1 MTTIKQ
7 PSESGFLEDSDD
19 FEPLTREQAQA
30 FREKH
35 PSVSPWVV
43 VLVQACVG
51 LLLALLGGW
60 WGGSHVAWSVAYG
73 AMTVVFPAMLFARGV
88 RGRFASLN
96 PGSAMIGFFLWE
108 LVKLIVTFVMLALA
122 PKFVVALSWPAMLV
136 GLVLTM
142 KVYWVALVLPPKM
155 LKHKDR

>member
-1 MTTIKQ
+1 MATIKQ
-7 PSESGFLEDSDD
+7 PYEDSLEDADD
-19 FEPLTREQAQA
+19 FEPLTAEQAQA
-30 FREKH
+30 LRAQY
-35 PSVSPWVV
+35 PVLSPWWII
-43 VLVQACVG
+43 LGQALIG
-51 LLLALLGGW
+51 LCLALVAGL
-60 WGGSHVAWSVAYG
+60 WGGAQIALSVGYG
-73 AMTVVFPAMLFARGV
+73 VLTVVMPAMLFARGV

-108 LVKLIVTFVMLALA
+108 LMKLIVTIVMLVLA

-142 KVYWVALVLPPKM
+142 KVYWVALVFSPKT

>member
-1 MTTIKQ
+1 MATIKQ
-7 PSESGFLEDSDD
+7 PYEGSLESADN
-19 FEPLTREQAQA
+19 FEPLTAAQA
-30 FREKH
+30 RALREKH
-35 PSVSPWVV
+35 PAVSPWWII
-43 VLVQACVG
+43 LGQALIG
-51 LLLALLGGW
+51 LCLALVAGL
-60 WGGSHVAWSVAYG
+60 WGGAQIALSVGYG
-73 AMTVVFPAMLFARGV
+73 VLTVVMPAMLFARGV

-108 LVKLIVTFVMLALA
+108 LMKLVVTVVMLVLA

-142 KVYWVALVLPPKM
+142 KVYWVALVFSPKT

>member
-7 PSESGFLEDSDD
+7 PYESGLEEADD
-19 FEPLTREQAQA
+19 FEPLTAEQAQA
-30 FREKH
+30 LRERH
-35 PSVSPWVV
+35 PALSPWWVI
-43 VLVQACVG
+43 LGQASVG
-51 LLLALLGGW
+51 LLFALIAGW
-60 WGGSHVAWSVAYG
+60 WGGIHVALSVGYG
-73 AMTVVFPAMLFARGV
+73 VLTVVLPAMLFARGL

-108 LVKLIVTFVMLALA
+108 LMKLIVTIVMLALA
-122 PKFVVALSWPAMLV
+122 PGFVVALSWPAMLV

-142 KVYWVALVLPPKM
+142 KVYWVALAFSPKT

>member
-1 MTTIKQ
+1 MATIKQ
-7 PSESGFLEDSDD
+7 PYKDSLEDVGD
-19 FEPLTREQAQA
+19 FEPLTAEQAQA
-30 FREKH
+30 LRAQY
-35 PSVSPWVV
+35 PVLSPWWII
-43 VLVQACVG
+43 LGQALIG
-51 LLLALLGGW
+51 LCLALVAGL
-60 WGGSHVAWSVAYG
+60 WGGAQIALSVGYG
-73 AMTVVFPAMLFARGV
+73 VLTVVMPAMLFARGV

-108 LVKLIVTFVMLALA
+108 LMKLIVTIVMLVLA

-142 KVYWVALVLPPKM
+142 KVYWVALVFSPKT

>member
-1 MTTIKQ
+1 MATIKQ
-7 PSESGFLEDSDD
+7 PYEDSLEDADD
-19 FEPLTREQAQA
+19 FEPLTAEQAQA
-30 FREKH
+30 LRVQH
-35 PSVSPWVV
+35 PVLSPWWII
-43 VLVQACVG
+43 LGQALIG
-51 LLLALLGGW
+51 LCLALVAGL
-60 WGGSHVAWSVAYG
+60 WGGAQIALSVGYG
-73 AMTVVFPAMLFARGV
+73 VLTVVMPAMLFARGV

-108 LVKLIVTFVMLALA
+108 LMKLIVTIVMLVLA

-142 KVYWVALVLPPKM
+142 KVYWVALVFSPKT

>member
-1 MTTIKQ
+1 MATIKQ
-7 PSESGFLEDSDD
+7 PYEDSLEDADD
-19 FEPLTREQAQA
+19 FEPLTAEQAQA
-30 FREKH
+30 LRVQH
-35 PSVSPWVV
+35 PVLSPWWII
-43 VLVQACVG
+43 LGQALIG
-51 LLLALLGGW
+51 LCLALVAGL
-60 WGGSHVAWSVAYG
+60 WGGAQIALSVGYG
-73 AMTVVFPAMLFARGV
+73 VLTVVMPAMLFARGV

-108 LVKLIVTFVMLALA
+108 LLKLIVTIVMLVLA

-142 KVYWVALVLPPKM
+142 KVYWVALVFSPKT

>member
-1 MTTIKQ
+1 MATIKQ
-7 PSESGFLEDSDD
+7 PYEDSLEDADD
-19 FEPLTREQAQA
+19 FEPLTAEQAQA
-30 FREKH
+30 LRVQH
-35 PSVSPWVV
+35 PVLSPWWIILGQALIGLCL
-43 VLVQACVG
+43 VLVAG
-51 LLLALLGGW
+51 L
-60 WGGSHVAWSVAYG
+60 WGGAQMALSVGYG
-73 AMTVVFPAMLFARGV
+73 VLTVVMPAMLFARGV

-108 LVKLIVTFVMLALA
+108 LMKLIVTIVMLVLA

-142 KVYWVALVLPPKM
+142 KVYWVALVFSPKT

>member
-7 PSESGFLEDSDD
+7 PSESGLLEDSDD

-51 LLLALLGGW
+51 LVLAVLGGW

-73 AMTVVFPAMLFARGV
+73 AMTVVFRGTELAGNAGRACAGNEGVLGRHVGGAPA
-88 RGRFASLN
+88 S
-96 PGSAMIGFFLWE
+96 E
-108 LVKLIVTFVMLALA
+108 T
-122 PKFVVALSWPAMLV
+122 
-136 GLVLTM
+136 
-142 KVYWVALVLPPKM
+142 
-155 LKHKDR
+155 

>member
-1 MTTIKQ
+1 MATIKQ
-7 PSESGFLEDSDD
+7 PYKDSLEDVGD
-19 FEPLTREQAQA
+19 FEQLTAEQAQA
-30 FREKH
+30 LRAQY
-35 PSVSPWVV
+35 PVLSPWWII
-43 VLVQACVG
+43 LGQALIG
-51 LLLALLGGW
+51 LCLALVAGL
-60 WGGSHVAWSVAYG
+60 WGGAQIALSVGYG
-73 AMTVVFPAMLFARGV
+73 VLTVVMPAMLFARGV

-108 LVKLIVTFVMLALA
+108 LMKLIVTIVMLVLA

-142 KVYWVALVLPPKM
+142 KVYWVALVFSPKT

>member
-1 MTTIKQ
+1 MATIKQ
-7 PSESGFLEDSDD
+7 PYEDSLEDVGD
-19 FEPLTREQAQA
+19 FEPLTAEQAQA
-30 FREKH
+30 LRAQY
-35 PSVSPWVV
+35 PVLSPWWII
-43 VLVQACVG
+43 LGQALIG
-51 LLLALLGGW
+51 LCLALVAGL
-60 WGGSHVAWSVAYG
+60 WGGVQIALSVGYG
-73 AMTVVFPAMLFARGV
+73 VLTVVMPAMLFARGV

-108 LVKLIVTFVMLALA
+108 LMKLIVTIVMLVLA

-142 KVYWVALVLPPKM
+142 KVYWVALVFSPKT

>member
-1 MTTIKQ
+1 MATIKQ
-7 PSESGFLEDSDD
+7 PYEDSLEDVGD
-19 FEPLTREQAQA
+19 FEPLTAEQAQA
-30 FREKH
+30 LRAQY
-35 PSVSPWVV
+35 PVLSPWWII
-43 VLVQACVG
+43 LGQALIG
-51 LLLALLGGW
+51 LLLAMIAGL
-60 WGGSHVAWSVAYG
+60 WGGAQIALSVGYG
-73 AMTVVFPAMLFARGV
+73 VLTVVMPAMLFARGV

-108 LVKLIVTFVMLALA
+108 LMKLVVTVVMLVLA

-142 KVYWVALVLPPKM
+142 KVYWVALLFSPKT

>member
-1 MTTIKQ
+1 MATIKQ
-7 PSESGFLEDSDD
+7 PYEDSLEGAAD
-19 FEPLTREQAQA
+19 FEPLTAEQVQA
-30 FREKH
+30 LRVQH
-35 PSVSPWVV
+35 PVLSPWWII
-43 VLVQACVG
+43 LGQALIG
-51 LLLALLGGW
+51 LCLALVAGL
-60 WGGSHVAWSVAYG
+60 WGGAQIALSVGYG
-73 AMTVVFPAMLFARGV
+73 VLTVVMPAMLFARGV

-108 LVKLIVTFVMLALA
+108 LMKLIVTIVMLVLA

-142 KVYWVALVLPPKM
+142 KVYWVALVFSPKT

>member
-1 MTTIKQ
+1 MATIKQ
-7 PSESGFLEDSDD
+7 PYEDSLESADN
-19 FEPLTREQAQA
+19 FEPLTAAQA
-30 FREKH
+30 RVLREKH
-35 PSVSPWVV
+35 PVVSPWWII
-43 VLVQACVG
+43 LGQALIG
-51 LLLALLGGW
+51 LLLALVAGL
-60 WGGSHVAWSVAYG
+60 WGGAQIALSVGYG
-73 AMTVVFPAMLFARGV
+73 VLTVVMPAMLFARGV

-108 LVKLIVTFVMLALA
+108 LMKLVVTVVMLVLA

-142 KVYWVALVLPPKM
+142 KVYWVALVFSPKT

>member
-1 MTTIKQ
+1 MATIKQ
-7 PSESGFLEDSDD
+7 PYEDSLESADN
-19 FEPLTREQAQA
+19 FEPLTAAQA
-30 FREKH
+30 RALREKH
-35 PSVSPWVV
+35 PVVSPWWII
-43 VLVQACVG
+43 LGQASIG
-51 LLLALLGGW
+51 LSLALVAGL
-60 WGGSHVAWSVAYG
+60 WGGAQIALSVGYG
-73 AMTVVFPAMLFARGV
+73 VLTVVMPAMLFARGV

-108 LVKLIVTFVMLALA
+108 LMKLVVTVVMLVLA

-142 KVYWVALVLPPKM
+142 KVYWVALVFSPKT

>member
-1 MTTIKQ
+1 MTTIKKS
-7 PSESGFLEDSDD
+7 SESGLEDADE

-30 FREKH
+30 LREKH
-35 PSVSPWVV
+35 PSISPWAVV
-43 VLVQACVG
+43 WCQAGFGLV
-51 LLLALLGGW
+51 LALVGGV

-73 AMTVVFPAMLFARGV
+73 ALAVVVPATLFARGV

-96 PGSAMIGFFLWE
+96 PGSAMMAFFLWE

-142 KVYWVALVLPPKM
+142 KVYWVALVVPPKM

>member
-1 MTTIKQ
+1 MATIKQ
-7 PSESGFLEDSDD
+7 PYEDSLEDVGD
-19 FEPLTREQAQA
+19 FEPLTAEQAQA
-30 FREKH
+30 LRTLH
-35 PSVSPWVV
+35 PVLSPWWII
-43 VLVQACVG
+43 LGQALIG
-51 LLLALLGGW
+51 LFLAMIAGV
-60 WGGSHVAWSVAYG
+60 WGGAQIALSVGYG
-73 AMTVVFPAMLFARGV
+73 VLTVVMPAMLFARGV

-108 LVKLIVTFVMLALA
+108 LMKLIVTIVMLVLA

-142 KVYWVALVLPPKM
+142 KVYWVALVFSPKT

>member
-1 MTTIKQ
+1 MATIKQ
-7 PSESGFLEDSDD
+7 PYEDSLEDVGD
-19 FEPLTREQAQA
+19 FEPLTAEQAQA
-30 FREKH
+30 LRAQY
-35 PSVSPWVV
+35 PVLSPWWII
-43 VLVQACVG
+43 LGQALIG
-51 LLLALLGGW
+51 LCLALVAGL
-60 WGGSHVAWSVAYG
+60 WGGAQIALSVGYG
-73 AMTVVFPAMLFARGV
+73 VLTVVMPAMLFARGV

-108 LVKLIVTFVMLALA
+108 LMKLIVTIVMLVLA

-142 KVYWVALVLPPKM
+142 KVHWVALVFSPKT

>member
-1 MTTIKQ
+1 MATIKQ
-7 PSESGFLEDSDD
+7 PYEDSLEDADD
-19 FEPLTREQAQA
+19 FEPLTAEQAQA
-30 FREKH
+30 LRAQY
-35 PSVSPWVV
+35 PVLSPWWII
-43 VLVQACVG
+43 LGQALIG
-51 LLLALLGGW
+51 LCLALVAGL
-60 WGGSHVAWSVAYG
+60 WGGAQIALSVGYG
-73 AMTVVFPAMLFARGV
+73 VLTVVMPAMLFARGV

-108 LVKLIVTFVMLALA
+108 LMKLVVTVVMLVLA

-142 KVYWVALVLPPKM
+142 KVYWVALVFSPKT